1 MTDFPSGKNTHVSQ
15 ADGAPAATP
24 PAPSAEAA
32 APAPGAVAAAAGET
46 HRYHVSLTWNGDG
59 MGCGEAH
66 VADEAFTI
74 PIGGAKEH
82 GGCGKGAN
90 SEEMFLAAV
99 GTCWIATWAI
109 FLKKL
114 AVPYAHPQLRLTGEL
129 GKDPAGGFRMTKTSI
144 FALVPQTLL
153 AEHRT
158 AIEKTV
164 KLSEKY
170 CIISKI
176 AKAAM
181 PVEVFL
187 EGV

>member
-1 MTDFPSGKNTHVSQ
+1 MTEIPSGKHTHVSQ
-15 ADGAPAATP
+15 ADGAPSGGTP
-24 PAPSAEAA
+24 AVT
-32 APAPGAVAAAAGET
+32 PAPGAVAAAEGET
-46 HRYHVSLTWNGDG
+46 HTYHVSLNWNGDG
-59 MGCGEAH
+59 MGCGEAL
-66 VADEAFTI
+66 VANENFPI
-74 PIGGAKEH
+74 PIGGAKET

-114 AVPYAHPQLRLTGEL
+114 AVPYPYPELRITGEL

-144 FALVPQTLL
+144 FARVPEAIL
-153 AEHRT
+153 AEHRP

-181 PVEVFL
+181 PVEAVI
-187 EGV
+187 EPM

>member
-1 MTDFPSGKNTHVSQ
+1 MSDIPSGRNTHESQ
-15 ADGAPAATP
+15 ADGAPAAEGAAAS
-24 PAPSAEAA
+24 PAP
-32 APAPGAVAAAAGET
+32 PPGAVAAAAGDT
-46 HRYHVSLTWNGDG
+46 HTYRVSLTWTGDG
-59 MGCGEAH
+59 MGCGEAR
-66 VADEAFTI
+66 VAHEAFAI
-74 PIGGAKEH
+74 PIGGGKET

-99 GTCWIATWAI
+99 GTCWIGTWAI

-114 AVPYAHPQLRLTGEL
+114 AVPYLDPRIRLTGEL
-129 GKDPAGGFRMTKTSI
+129 GKDPAGGFRMTRTSV
-144 FALVPQTLL
+144 FAMVPEALL
-153 AEHRT
+153 AEHRP

-164 KLSEKY
+164 KLAEKY

-187 EGV
+187 EGI

>member
-15 ADGAPAATP
+15 ADGAPSASGPDAGAQALVP
-24 PAPSAEAA
+24 P
-32 APAPGAVAAAAGET
+32 PGAVAAAAGET

-66 VADEAFTI
+66 VADEGFAI

-109 FLKKL
+109 FMKKL
-114 AVPYAHPQLRLTGEL
+114 GVPYTHPRLRITGEL
-129 GKDPAGGFRMTKTSI
+129 GKDPAGGFHMTKTSI
-144 FALVPQTLL
+144 FALVPEAML
-153 AEHRT
+153 AEHRP
-158 AIEKTV
+158 ALEKTV

-187 EGV
+187 EGI

>member
-1 MTDFPSGKNTHVSQ
+1 MTDFPSGKNTHVPQ
-15 ADGAPAATP
+15 ADGAPSNPTPAA
-24 PAPSAEAA
+24 AQAA
-32 APAPGAVAAAAGET
+32 APAAGAVAAAAGET
-46 HRYHVSLTWNGDG
+46 HRYHVSLTGNGDG

-66 VADEAFTI
+66 VADEAFAI

-114 AVPYAHPQLRLTGEL
+114 AVPYMHPKLRLTGEL

-144 FALVPQTLL
+144 FALVPGALL

-181 PVEVFL
+181 PVEVFV
-187 EGV
+187 EGI